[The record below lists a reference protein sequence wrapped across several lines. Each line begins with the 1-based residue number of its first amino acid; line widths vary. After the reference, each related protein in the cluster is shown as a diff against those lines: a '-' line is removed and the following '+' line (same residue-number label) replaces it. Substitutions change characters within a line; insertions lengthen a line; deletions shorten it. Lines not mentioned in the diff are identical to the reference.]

1 MTETKPTQ
9 PTADSSQDDQPF
21 GKKGILTRI
30 EIEAYL
36 IQIDKLKIKMRAL
49 GEVLKDNATT
59 DKERDASYWLRE
71 CSLDSAE
78 RILREAYFDAP
89 ID

>member
-1 MTETKPTQ
+1 MTENNPTH
-9 PTADSSQDDQPF
+9 PTADSSQAQPF
-21 GKKGILTRI
+21 GKQDRLTRI
-30 EIEAYL
+30 EVEAYL
-36 IQIDKLKIKMRAL
+36 IQLDDLKRTMRTM
-49 GEVLKDNATT
+49 GEVLKEKHTT

-71 CSLDSAE
+71 GSLDSAE

>member
-1 MTETKPTQ
+1 MTENKPTQ
-9 PTADSSQDDQPF
+9 PTADSSQDQPF
-21 GKKGILTRI
+21 GKTDRLTRI

-36 IQIDKLKIKMRAL
+36 RQIDKLKSRMRLL
-49 GEVLKDNATT
+49 GEVLKPKATT